1 MENDLSPMPTPRASQ
16 AGIGI
21 VPMASKRP
29 TDINLDTTDYRVRG
43 EDGKY
48 RMRPD
53 RGLNRI
59 MSIVALAA
67 LALFYF
73 GFLTDILERHV
84 YLVIVAFGF
93 MAGGTFTMSLKHLDW

>member
-1 MENDLSPMPTPRASQ
+1 MVSKPPTE
-16 AGIGI
+16 I
-21 VPMASKRP
+21 
-29 TDINLDTTDYRVRG
+29 DLDTTGYKIRG

-73 GFLTDILERHV
+73 GFLTDILEWHV